1 MINSLISVIIL
12 LNYGCGSDKTYNLP
26 VLETLDII
34 DITENSAKSGGNIVS
49 DGGRSINDR
58 GICWNNR
65 PNPSVEHFTTH
76 DGTGTGCYESLLLN
90 LESDETYFVKAY
102 AINEIGISYGEE
114 KTFKTSSISTF
125 PSSQIIADHT
135 VVDKFNDIPQTYIDE
150 VKKMM
155 VWFAGESHAYGY
167 RAGLAELEAINS
179 TYDVTQIWGFP
190 EYSPTSLR
198 VVAWPT
204 EGIGEKD
211 WYTWKAYEPGSMP
224 ASSNTF
230 KNYIATQVNNNN
242 PISVMGFAWCWDGT
256 SENGPTAT
264 ADPILGVHWWG
275 ASDGGP
281 DGNRPWGLDAADQS
295 VTGNRVC
302 MDTYLSA
309 TEDYISYVT
318 ENHYPTKI
326 VFTTGPVDSFTGEN
340 GYQQHLKYQKI
351 REYVASDANRIL
363 FDYADILCYDD
374 NGNRTTTTWNGHVY
388 PIITP
393 TNLGSADIGHIGAA
407 GRLRLA
413 KAQWWL
419 LARIAGWDGK

>member
-1 MINSLISVIIL
+1 MK
-12 LNYGCGSDKTYNLP
+12 KT
-26 VLETLDII
+26 VLFVFSMFF
-34 DITENSAKSGGNIVS
+34 SA
-49 DGGRSINDR
+49 
-58 GICWNNR
+58 
-65 PNPSVEHFTTH
+65 
-76 DGTGTGCYESLLLN
+76 
-90 LESDETYFVKAY
+90 
-102 AINEIGISYGEE
+102 
-114 KTFKTSSISTF
+114 TSF
-125 PSSQIIADHT
+125 SQIIADHT
-135 VVDKFNDIPQTYIDE
+135 VVDKFNDIPQAYIAE

-155 VWFAGESHAYGY
+155 VWFAGESHAFGY
-167 RAGLAELEAINS
+167 RAGLAELESINS
-179 TYDVTQIWGFP
+179 TYDVTEIWGFP
-190 EYSPTSLR
+190 SYTTTALR

-295 VTGNRVC
+295 VTGNRVS

-340 GYQQHLKYQKI
+340 
-351 REYVASDANRIL
+351 ASLWPRFFGLSGWVN
-363 FDYADILCYDD
+363 
-374 NGNRTTTTWNGHVY
+374 
-388 PIITP
+388 TP
-393 TNLGSADIGHIGAA
+393 HT
-407 GRLRLA
+407 
-413 KAQWWL
+413 
-419 LARIAGWDGK
+419 